1 MCRMGLGILVCV
13 GPHSQGKTVRKVSKY
28 YNSDCVGHTYHHYV
42 YCGELRMGSHVQ
54 WNLSNVVTCGTSCT
68 GGTCLMWPPV
78 GLHVQW
84 NLSNVVTCGTS
95 CTVEPV

>member
-42 YCGELRMGSHVQ
+42 YCGELWDLMYSGTCLMWSPVGPHVQ
-54 WNLSNVVTCGTSCT
+54 WNLSNVVTYGT
-68 GGTCLMWPPV
+68 L
-78 GLHVQW
+78 
-84 NLSNVVTCGTS
+84 